1 MPAAVLVAN
10 LSDKNAAPLSSAYQL
25 ADVEL
30 LNESEGYQ
38 GFFQIRSLTL
48 RHRLFAGSMSEPI
61 NRELFV
67 RHDAVGV
74 LLFDPALEAICLVEQ
89 FRVGAYGHQLQRQQ
103 GGPTPTGDDAT
114 APSSPWLLELVAG
127 LIDKDEPPA
136 TVAEREAV
144 EEAGAI
150 VQALEPIAEY
160 YSSPG
165 GSSEYFYLLCG
176 KADLSAVGGIHGLA
190 EESEDI
196 RAHVISCD
204 QAWQLLDQHR
214 INNAHTLIALQWLQR
229 HVDRVKKQW
238 L

>member
-1 MPAAVLVAN
+1 MQTELGHQ
-10 LSDKNAAPLSSAYQL
+10 S

-30 LNESEGYQ
+30 LGEAEGYQ
-38 GFFQIRSLTL
+38 GFFQIRSLSL
-48 RHRLFAGSMSEPI
+48 RHRLFSGAMSEPI

-74 LLFDPALEAICLVEQ
+74 LLFDPLLESICLVEQ
-89 FRVGAYGHQLQRQQ
+89 FRVGAYGNQLLREKSASSTLSSSL
-103 GGPTPTGDDAT
+103 PR
-114 APSSPWLLELVAG
+114 SPWLLELVAG
-127 LIDKDEPPA
+127 LIDKDEPP
-136 TVAEREAV
+136 TLVAERESK

-150 VQALEPIAEY
+150 VQALEPIAEF

-165 GSSEYFYLLCG
+165 GSSEYFYLFCG
-176 KADLSAVGGIHGLA
+176 KADLSEVGGIHGLA

-204 QAWQLLDQHR
+204 QAWQLLDQNR

-229 HVDRVKKQW
+229 HVNRLKKQW

>member
-1 MPAAVLVAN
+1 MLVVVLQTD
-10 LSDKNAAPLSSAYQL
+10 LGQQS

-30 LNESEGYQ
+30 LDDVESYQ
-38 GFFQIRSLTL
+38 GFFQIRRLVL
-48 RHRLFAGSMSEPI
+48 RHRLFSGAMSAPI
-61 NRELFV
+61 HRELFV

-74 LLFDPALEAICLVEQ
+74 LLFDPTLESICLIEQ
-89 FRVGAYGHQLQRQQ
+89 FRVGAYGNQLLQ
-103 GGPTPTGDDAT
+103 D
-114 APSSPWLLELVAG
+114 PSLTTSPRSPWLLELVAG

-136 TVAEREAV
+136 LVAERESV

-150 VQALEPIAEY
+150 VQALEPIAEF

-165 GSSEYFYLLCG
+165 GSSEYFYLFCG
-176 KADLSAVGGIHGLA
+176 KADLSEVGGIHGLA

-196 RAHVISCD
+196 RAHVISCE
-204 QAWQLLDQHR
+204 QAWQLLDHNQ

-229 HVDRVKKQW
+229 HGDRLKKQW